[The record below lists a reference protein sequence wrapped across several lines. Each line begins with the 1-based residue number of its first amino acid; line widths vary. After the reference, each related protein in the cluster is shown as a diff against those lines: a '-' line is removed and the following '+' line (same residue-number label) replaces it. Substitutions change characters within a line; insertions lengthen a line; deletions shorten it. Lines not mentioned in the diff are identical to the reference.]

1 MDDRKQFTFY
11 VSYWEAIEELPA
23 KSQLPVLKA
32 IIKYALFG
40 EEPKSLSGACRSIFL
55 LVKPTLDASRK
66 KAANGKQGGSKPK
79 ANRKQT
85 PREKENE
92 KESEGEKENENEN
105 EVEEEIEK
113 ESLSLSGAGGNRARA
128 GEASEEEILSIGLKP
143 GEYLGVTS
151 DMVEEVR
158 RVTDVIFRKYMPART
173 VLPFDYRH
181 VFRYCGEYGRA
192 ELLDYA
198 FEKAASAG
206 KVSDWRYID
215 GIMDTLSLRR
225 IETMEEARQWDEDRP
240 DRDSK

>member
-11 VSYWEAIEELPA
+11 VSYWEAIEALPA

-40 EEPKSLSGACRSIFL
+40 EEPASLSGACRSIFL

-92 KESEGEKENENEN
+92 EESEGEKENEN

-128 GEASEEEILSIGLKP
+128 GEASEEELQSIGLKP
-143 GEYLGVTS
+143 GEYIGITS
-151 DMVEEVR
+151 DHVEKVR
-158 RVTDVIFRKYMPART
+158 RVTDALFRKYLPGRF

-181 VFRYCGEYGRA
+181 VFRYCGDSGRA

-215 GIMDTLSLRR
+215 GIMDTLSLRG
-225 IETMEEARQWDEDRP
+225 IETESQARQWDEERP
-240 DRDSK
+240 DRDSQ